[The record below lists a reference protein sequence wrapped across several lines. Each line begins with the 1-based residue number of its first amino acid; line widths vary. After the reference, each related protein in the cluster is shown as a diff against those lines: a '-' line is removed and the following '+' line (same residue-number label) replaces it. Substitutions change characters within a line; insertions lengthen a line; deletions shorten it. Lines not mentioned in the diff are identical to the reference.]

1 MNFDDQEYAYV
12 VAELRPN
19 TEQDGYA
26 DLVINDENYTIHR
39 IDACKDLDTAM
50 YTAIDI
56 ERTQPTHT
64 HLTMHHESLQ
74 KLLAGIHGE
83 YEPMPQREVFK
94 LLEAAKQK
102 GVSA

>member
-1 MNFDDQEYAYV
+1 M
-12 VAELRPN
+12 
-19 TEQDGYA
+19 
-26 DLVINDENYTIHR
+26 LVRT
-39 IDACKDLDTAM
+39 CGQQ